1 MGKMVL
7 CDSEIRAA
15 LKNGQL
21 VIKPDPPREHITTS
35 AVDLMLGEEF
45 MRWKKPKVGFEIVI
59 DPALPEFRFEDAAEH
74 LEEIRLDDG
83 SVVIRPKQFI
93 LAITHERVEFPI
105 TSRLAAR
112 VEGRSTLARLGLG
125 VHVTAPTIHAGFK
138 GQIALELTNQA
149 DLPIKL
155 TPGMRICQLIVEMA
169 FGTPSREMTGIFQDQ
184 STVLGKGEG

>member
-1 MGKMVL
+1 MIL

-15 LKNGQL
+15 LNNGQL
-21 VIKPDPPREHITTS
+21 VITPRPPGEHISTS

-45 MRWKKPKVGFEIVI
+45 KRWKKPKTGFQTFV
-59 DPALPEFRFEDAAEH
+59 DPAQPDFRFEDAAEH
-74 LEEIRLDDG
+74 LEDITPSEDG
-83 SVVIRPKQFI
+83 AVIIHPRNFI
-93 LAITHERVEFPI
+93 LAITRERVEFPI

-138 GQIALELTNQA
+138 GQITLELTNQA

-155 TPGMRICQLIVEMA
+155 TPGMRICQLVVEMA

-184 STVLGKGEG
+184 STVLGKGEK